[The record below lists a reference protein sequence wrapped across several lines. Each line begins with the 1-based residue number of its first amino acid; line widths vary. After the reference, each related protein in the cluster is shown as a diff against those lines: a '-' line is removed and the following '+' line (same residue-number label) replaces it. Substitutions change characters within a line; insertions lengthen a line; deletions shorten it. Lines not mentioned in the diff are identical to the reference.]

1 MVVFHRLERG
11 HMAGIVSIQLEDL
24 RKLLAARDIELD
36 LEPAAVDWLAET
48 GFDPVYGA
56 RPLKRVIQTRLQ
68 NALAKQILEGKVQD
82 GDRVEVGVEGGELT
96 IRASRPAA
104 DAA

>member
-1 MVVFHRLERG
+1 
-11 HMAGIVSIQLEDL
+11 MAGIVAIQLEDL
-24 RKLLAARDIELD
+24 HKLLAARDIALHLD
-36 LEPAAVDWLAET
+36 PAAVEWLAEA
-48 GFDPVYGA
+48 GFDPVFGA

-68 NALAKQILEGKVQD
+68 NTLARRILEGEVQD
-82 GDRVEVGVEGGELT
+82 GDRVEVGVEGSGLA

>member
-1 MVVFHRLERG
+1 
-11 HMAGIVSIQLEDL
+11 MAGIVSIQLEDL
-24 RKLLAARDIELD
+24 RKLLAARDIALD
-36 LEPAAVDWLAET
+36 LDPAAVDWLAET

-68 NALAKQILEGKVQD
+68 NTLARRILEGEVQD
-82 GDRVEVGVEGGELT
+82 GDRVEVGVEGGGLA